1 MNHLKNQTS
10 PYLLQHAGNPVD
22 WYPWCSEA
30 FDRAKKEEKPIFLS
44 IGYSTCHWC
53 HVMAE
58 ECFEDREVANLLNRS
73 FISIKVDREERPDLD
88 AVYMAACQ
96 SMTGS
101 GGWPLSIL
109 MTADQ
114 KPFFAGTYFP
124 KLSRR
129 GMPGFLELLS
139 AAADRW
145 RTDRSRMLNAA
156 ETLRLYLLQ
165 REKRGRSR
173 ELDDEAGMKI
183 LEKGIRQLQNQF
195 DSEHGGFGMAPKF
208 PMAHNLLFLM
218 QQYSENGNDELLQM
232 AEKTLMQ
239 MYKGGIFD
247 HLGGGFSRYST
258 DRHFLVPHF
267 EKMLYDNA
275 LLTAA
280 YCRAYDLTKK
290 ELYLEVA
297 EQTAGWIL
305 REMQGGHGGFYS
317 AQDADSKGEEGLFYT
332 FSYEEIMELLGPED
346 GREFASHY
354 GMTEQGN
361 FEGKN
366 VLNLLGHEKPK
377 EAEDRLR
384 ETVFRYRKGRC
395 PLHTDDKVLTGWNG
409 MAAWALSALYR
420 ITGKR
425 KYLDGAEGCIR
436 FVTET
441 MAGKNGDCRLAVS
454 WRDGKAAGSGF
465 LDDYAWVI
473 CGLLGL
479 YEVTGRDTYLK
490 KAERFT
496 HHVLKHF
503 HDEEEGGFSLAGAE
517 NEKLLMNP
525 KETYD
530 GAVPSGNGV
539 MAYNLVKLIHYSR
552 QNPEAEVFDRAAE
565 RQMAFLADDAAKYP
579 AGHCFFLMA
588 LSLWLDGSSFY
599 VCRDGVCAVP
609 RAGIRRE
616 READDET
623 V

>member
-58 ECFEDREVANLLNRS
+58 ECFEDREVADLLNRS

-232 AEKTLMQ
+232 A
-239 MYKGGIFD
+239 
-247 HLGGGFSRYST
+247 
-258 DRHFLVPHF
+258 
-267 EKMLYDNA
+267 
-275 LLTAA
+275 
-280 YCRAYDLTKK
+280 
-290 ELYLEVA
+290 
-297 EQTAGWIL
+297 
-305 REMQGGHGGFYS
+305 
-317 AQDADSKGEEGLFYT
+317 
-332 FSYEEIMELLGPED
+332 
-346 GREFASHY
+346 
-354 GMTEQGN
+354 
-361 FEGKN
+361 
-366 VLNLLGHEKPK
+366 
-377 EAEDRLR
+377 
-384 ETVFRYRKGRC
+384 
-395 PLHTDDKVLTGWNG
+395 
-409 MAAWALSALYR
+409 
-420 ITGKR
+420 
-425 KYLDGAEGCIR
+425 
-436 FVTET
+436 
-441 MAGKNGDCRLAVS
+441 
-454 WRDGKAAGSGF
+454 
-465 LDDYAWVI
+465 
-473 CGLLGL
+473 
-479 YEVTGRDTYLK
+479 
-490 KAERFT
+490 
-496 HHVLKHF
+496 
-503 HDEEEGGFSLAGAE
+503 
-517 NEKLLMNP
+517 
-525 KETYD
+525 
-530 GAVPSGNGV
+530 
-539 MAYNLVKLIHYSR
+539 
-552 QNPEAEVFDRAAE
+552 
-565 RQMAFLADDAAKYP
+565 
-579 AGHCFFLMA
+579 
-588 LSLWLDGSSFY
+588 
-599 VCRDGVCAVP
+599 
-609 RAGIRRE
+609 
-616 READDET
+616 
-623 V
+623 